1 MYDIY
6 DWLYN
11 NYAVPRLE
19 PLDEGHQ
26 AAVMEFAARLDMSR
40 KNRRHLLDLMENIR
54 MDWGTEAFT
63 LGVRFGLDIA
73 MPRDLRLD
81 PDALLQFLPQLD
93 QPVS

>member
-1 MYDIY
+1 MNDTYQ
-6 DWLYN
+6 WLYD

-26 AAVMEFAARLDMSR
+26 AVMTEFAARLSMS
-40 KNRRHLLDLMENIR
+40 KKDRRCLLDLMENIR
-54 MDWGTEAFT
+54 LEWGTEAFT
-63 LGVRFGLDIA
+63 LGVRFGLDLA

-81 PDALLQFLPQLD
+81 GGGLLQFLPQLD